1 MKEHKEAVTNIMEN
15 VKNEMS
21 WRLKSEYQRGYEDG
35 KKSQEKVRNDDI
47 GYGYQR
53 GLEDAWEWARKI
65 MIYKYPYGISNE
77 QFHKIFDTVNRAY
90 VLKHL
95 TAREVMQ
102 KIKDY
107 NERQTEN
114 NAWKKHIYEEVCL
127 LANDEECSVDEIAEV
142 LEQMQKESHD

>member
-1 MKEHKEAVTNIMEN
+1 MKEHKEVVTNIMEN
-15 VKNEMS
+15 VKNEMLL
-21 WRLKSEYQRGYEDG
+21 RLESEYQRGYEDG

-65 MIYKYPYGISNE
+65 MIYEYPYGISIE

-107 NERQTEN
+107 NDYEERQTEDKWQTLEGN
-114 NAWKKHIYEEVCL
+114 IKKAIEPFKISDVEQ
-127 LANDEECSVDEIAEV
+127 V
-142 LEQMQKESHD
+142 LEQMRKESE

>member
-15 VKNEMS
+15 VKNEMLL
-21 WRLKSEYQRGYEDG
+21 RLESE
-35 KKSQEKVRNDDI
+35 
-47 GYGYQR
+47 YQR

-65 MIYKYPYGISNE
+65 MIYEYQNGISNE

-142 LEQMQKESHD
+142 LEQMRKESHEV